1 MHRINR
7 RSESMFD
14 GGDTSSDDED
24 DDRDA
29 FGRIAKKK
37 PRIISE
43 DNKITN
49 AKADAAVVAPPPRRH
64 HHINA
69 ARQAKM
75 DALLVELSST
85 KPTTDPGR
93 SVMGGGGDEYG
104 SLHDH
109 NERDGRNGFG
119 NDFDH
124 HFTPQKKGSFVEPG
138 MEHLTTNIFVG
149 NLDPTTTEEELTD
162 AFRRFGDLYS
172 VKIMWPRNN
181 DERSRNRNT
190 GFVCFMHRTDAED
203 AMDSLDSHDPFDTGR
218 RLLLRWGKNVKM
230 NVKFGTGGV
239 PTNLRKVKD
248 NYRNTS
254 NTSKQSNI
262 ADHGTKTLEVD
273 RDKSSTSSTSLST
286 SLRPSD
292 NASASDVT
300 PVLLTTAYNPAI
312 HLADSIT
319 VNIPSDPRRCEFIT
333 TVASFVSKD
342 GSALEQKLIETHS
355 LNRDYQ
361 FLTPHNNNNN
371 NNDDENDNHDEVR
384 FEEHIF
390 YRWRVYSFS
399 QGDGYSSW
407 RTDPFIMI
415 EPHGRF
421 WIPPPLNTLAAQEE
435 IDAEKSREDAILA
448 SQEERR
454 KNCSVNTQQ
463 DGITTGAQMRRLN
476 ADNNGGAGVK
486 LNQWERKVFHEL
498 LYEKLC
504 ASQESICE
512 TMAFAFD
519 KSGAAHEISQ
529 LLLAAVLDSGNEI
542 SVDTRIARLFLLSDI
557 LFNSQQPGVKNA
569 FHYRDAIEAMSPTVF
584 ESLGRHRGGRMTKNR
599 LRKAVLSV
607 LGAWANWSVYTTDF
621 LDELESKF
629 EGHEIKVSPKD
640 VCENFD
646 KNEESLNGEEDDTP
660 PVPIPSTIENNAPA
674 MLTSPQGTWT
684 TANNNIDVQCSNN
697 ITTNG
702 DTSDDD
708 LDGES
713 IDSIDGEEFDV
724 VHDGE
729 YVLDGVEQEKVA

>member
-1 MHRINR
+1 
-7 RSESMFD
+7 MFD
-14 GGDTSSDDED
+14 GVDTSSDDED

-37 PRIISE
+37 PRIIAE
-43 DNKITN
+43 TN
-49 AKADAAVVAPPPRRH
+49 AKAEVVAAPARRH

-75 DALLVELSST
+75 DALLNELSST
-85 KPTTDPGR
+85 KPTDPGR
-93 SVMGGGGDEYG
+93 SGVGGGDDYYG
-104 SLHDH
+104 CLHDH
-109 NERDGRNGFG
+109 ERDRNGGG
-119 NDFDH
+119 NDFD
-124 HFTPQKKGSFVEPG
+124 HFTPQKKGSYVEPG

-162 AFRRFGDLYS
+162 AFRQFGDLYS

-181 DERSRNRNT
+181 EERSRNRNT
-190 GFVCFMHRTDAED
+190 GFVCFMHRADAED
-203 AMDSLDSHDPFDTGR
+203 AIDSLDSHDPFGTGR

-239 PTNLRKVKD
+239 PTNLRKVKG
-248 NYRNTS
+248 NNRNTS
-254 NTSKQSNI
+254 NISKQRNI
-262 ADHGTKTLEVD
+262 LDDGAKTLEVD
-273 RDKSSTSSTSLST
+273 RD
-286 SLRPSD
+286 RPSD
-292 NASASDVT
+292 VMDLHPIMPPPVT
-300 PVLLTTAYNPAI
+300 TTYDPAI
-312 HLADSIT
+312 HLADAIT
-319 VNIPSDPRRCEFIT
+319 VNIPTDPRRCEFIT

-355 LNRDYQ
+355 LNQDFQ
-361 FLTPHNNNNN
+361 FLTPHN
-371 NNDDENDNHDEVR
+371 DGESDNHDEVR

-407 RTDPFIMI
+407 RTDPFAMI

-435 IDAEKSREDAILA
+435 RDAEKYRENAILA

-454 KNCSVNTQQ
+454 KNAINTQQ
-463 DGITTGAQMRRLN
+463 DVITTGAQMRRLN
-476 ADNNGGAGVK
+476 ADNGGARVK
-486 LNQWERKVFHEL
+486 LNQWERRVFHEL

-529 LLLAAVLDSGNEI
+529 LLLAAVLESGNQI
-542 SVDTRIARLFLLSDI
+542 SVDTRIARLFLMSDI

-569 FHYRDAIEAMSPTVF
+569 FHYRDAIERMSPSVF

-607 LGAWANWSVYTTDF
+607 LGAWKNWSVYTSDF
-621 LDELESKF
+621 LDELENKF
-629 EGHEIKVSPKD
+629 EGPEVNVTAK
-640 VCENFD
+640 VCEDLD
-646 KNEESLNGEEDDTP
+646 KNEESLREDVDEL
-660 PVPIPSTIENNAPA
+660 PVPIPLTVENNAPA
-674 MLTSPQGTWT
+674 MSTSPQGTWT
-684 TANNNIDVQCSNN
+684 TANNNMDVHCSN

-724 VHDGE
+724 VDGE
-729 YVLDGVEQEKVA
+729 YVLDGIEQEKVAQARS

>member
-1 MHRINR
+1 
-7 RSESMFD
+7 MFN

-24 DDRDA
+24 DNHA

-37 PRIISE
+37 PRIME

-49 AKADAAVVAPPPRRH
+49 AKANAAVAAPARRH

-69 ARQAKM
+69 ARQSKM
-75 DALLVELSST
+75 DALLAELSST
-85 KPTTDPGR
+85 KPTDPGR
-93 SVMGGGGDEYG
+93 SVGGGDDYG
-104 SLHDH
+104 CLHDH
-109 NERDGRNGFG
+109 ERDRNGG

-124 HFTPQKKGSFVEPG
+124 FAPQKKGSYVEPG

-162 AFRRFGDLYS
+162 AFRQFGDLYS

-181 DERSRNRNT
+181 EERSRNRNT
-190 GFVCFMHRTDAED
+190 GFVCFMHRANAED
-203 AMDSLDSHDPFDTGR
+203 AIDSLDSHDPFDTGR

-248 NYRNTS
+248 NNRNTS
-254 NTSKQSNI
+254 NNSKQCNI
-262 ADHGTKTLEVD
+262 ADNGANMLEVY
-273 RDKSSTSSTSLST
+273 RDKSISSTSLST
-286 SLRPSD
+286 SIRPSD
-292 NASASDVT
+292 NALKVMDPHPIMTS
-300 PVLLTTAYNPAI
+300 PITTTYDHAI
-312 HLADSIT
+312 HLPDAIT
-319 VNIPSDPRRCEFIT
+319 VHIPSDPRRCEFIT

-361 FLTPHNNNNN
+361 FLIPHNNNE
-371 NNDDENDNHDEVR
+371 NDDNDEVR
-384 FEEHIF
+384 FEEQIF
-390 YRWRVYSFS
+390 YRWRIYSFS
-399 QGDGYSSW
+399 QGDGFSSW

-435 IDAEKSREDAILA
+435 RDAEKSQENAILA
-448 SQEERR
+448 AQEKRR
-454 KNCSVNTQQ
+454 KNAGNAQQ
-463 DGITTGAQMRRLN
+463 DIITTGAQMRRLN
-476 ADNNGGAGVK
+476 ADNGGAGVK

-498 LYEKLC
+498 LYKKLC

-529 LLLAAVLDSGNEI
+529 LLLAAILESGNQI
-542 SVDTRIARLFLLSDI
+542 SVDTRIARLYLMSDI

-569 FHYRDAIEAMSPTVF
+569 FHYRDTIETMSPSVF

-607 LGAWANWSVYTTDF
+607 LSAWSNWSVYTSDF
-621 LDELESKF
+621 LDELENKF
-629 EGHEIKVSPKD
+629 EGREVNVTAKV
-640 VCENFD
+640 VCEDLD
-646 KNEESLNGEEDDTP
+646 KNDESLREDVDEL
-660 PVPIPSTIENNAPA
+660 PVPIPLTIENNAPA
-674 MLTSPQGTWT
+674 MSTSPQGTWT
-684 TANNNIDVQCSNN
+684 TANNSIDVPCSN
-697 ITTNG
+697 ITTKG

-724 VHDGE
+724 VEGA
-729 YVLDGVEQEKVA
+729 YVLDGIEQEKVA

>member
-1 MHRINR
+1 
-7 RSESMFD
+7 
-14 GGDTSSDDED
+14 
-24 DDRDA
+24 
-29 FGRIAKKK
+29 
-37 PRIISE
+37 
-43 DNKITN
+43 
-49 AKADAAVVAPPPRRH
+49 
-64 HHINA
+64 
-69 ARQAKM
+69 
-75 DALLVELSST
+75 
-85 KPTTDPGR
+85 
-93 SVMGGGGDEYG
+93 
-104 SLHDH
+104 
-109 NERDGRNGFG
+109 
-119 NDFDH
+119 
-124 HFTPQKKGSFVEPG
+124 
-138 MEHLTTNIFVG
+138 
-149 NLDPTTTEEELTD
+149 
-162 AFRRFGDLYS
+162 
-172 VKIMWPRNN
+172 
-181 DERSRNRNT
+181 
-190 GFVCFMHRTDAED
+190 
-203 AMDSLDSHDPFDTGR
+203 
-218 RLLLRWGKNVKM
+218 
-230 NVKFGTGGV
+230 
-239 PTNLRKVKD
+239 
-248 NYRNTS
+248 
-254 NTSKQSNI
+254 
-262 ADHGTKTLEVD
+262 
-273 RDKSSTSSTSLST
+273 
-286 SLRPSD
+286 
-292 NASASDVT
+292 
-300 PVLLTTAYNPAI
+300 
-312 HLADSIT
+312 
-319 VNIPSDPRRCEFIT
+319 
-333 TVASFVSKD
+333 
-342 GSALEQKLIETHS
+342 
-355 LNRDYQ
+355 
-361 FLTPHNNNNN
+361 
-371 NNDDENDNHDEVR
+371 
-384 FEEHIF
+384 
-390 YRWRVYSFS
+390 
-399 QGDGYSSW
+399 
-407 RTDPFIMI
+407 MI

-454 KNCSVNTQQ
+454 KNCAVNTQQ

-529 LLLAAVLDSGNEI
+529 LLLAAILESGNEI

-629 EGHEIKVSPKD
+629 EGREIKVLSKD
-640 VCENFD
+640 VSENFLD
-646 KNEESLNGEEDDTP
+646 NNEESLNGEGDGTP
-660 PVPIPSTIENNAPA
+660 PVPIHSTIENNAPA
-674 MLTSPQGTWT
+674 MSTSPQGTWT

-713 IDSIDGEEFDV
+713 IDSIDGEEFDA